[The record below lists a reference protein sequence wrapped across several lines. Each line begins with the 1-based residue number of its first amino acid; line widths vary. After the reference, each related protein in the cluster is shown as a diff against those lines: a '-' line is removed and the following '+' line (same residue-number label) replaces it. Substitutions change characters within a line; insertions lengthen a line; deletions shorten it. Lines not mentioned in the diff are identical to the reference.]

1 MKKTLLVLLTLVI
14 SFSFVSSANAAIYTD
29 ASVGTYEQELSK
41 FPCDYQNKIKQLHNT
56 YPNAVFVAQ
65 NIFFDWSKYK
75 EIAVNWNDMLA
86 AEFGNLSTGVR
97 NDKSWIDKN
106 QPAAYRTST
115 CKQWSGSTCTWYLAS
130 KAGIEYYMNPYNFLD
145 NTHVFMF
152 ESQLYNPNQTVDGL
166 EKLLAGTFMS
176 NKNCPGSNKTYAG
189 VILEA
194 AQKYSLSAYMLASRI
209 KQEQGSAGTSG
220 LISGNY
226 SGYVGYYN
234 YFNIGATGSTTAAV
248 VTSGLAKAK
257 EKGWTS
263 PYLSII
269 GGAEFLRSKYI
280 GANDKYGVKGQM
292 TNYLQKWDVYGPQ
305 LGNQQYM
312 QNIMAPYSESASTY
326 KAYSSIS
333 GYNNLKYVFYIP
345 IFTGAPNTTNTSCSS
360 NGNTSV
366 STMYGDLNGDKKID
380 KKDLLSVQSYIFGYS
395 KLNEAQNKAADV
407 NRDGK
412 VDKKDLLAIQSHV
425 FGYSTIKQ

>member
-14 SFSFVSSANAAIYTD
+14 SFSFVSSTKALYTD

-65 NIFFDWSKYK
+65 NIFFDWDKKK
-75 EIAVNWNDMLA
+75 EVPVNWNDMVQ
-86 AEFGNLSTGVR
+86 AEDKLVNGVAR
-97 NDKSWIDKN
+97 SSIYYTA
-106 QPAAYRTST
+106 PASYRTSACDQT
-115 CKQWSGSTCTWYLAS
+115 SGGKCVWYRAS
-130 KAGIEYYMNPYNFLD
+130 VEGIKYYLNPYNFLD
-145 NTHVFMF
+145 TTHVFMF

-176 NKNCPGSNKTYAG
+176 NKNCPGSNKTYAQ
-189 VILEA
+189 VIIEA

-234 YFNIGATGSTTAAV
+234 YFNIKASGSTDAEV
-248 VTSGLAKAK
+248 IKNGLEYAKSQ
-257 EKGWTS
+257 GWTS
-263 PYLSII
+263 PYLAIT
-269 GGAEFLRSKYI
+269 GGASFLRSKYI
-280 GANDKYGVKGQM
+280 GANDQFGVKGQM
-292 TNYLQKWDVYGPQ
+292 TDYLQKWDPYGPQ
-305 LGNQQYM
+305 YGGQQYM

-345 IFTGAPNTTNTSCSS
+345 IFTGAPNTTNTSC
-360 NGNTSV
+360 NAGTSIKK
-366 STMYGDLNGDKKID
+366 GDVNGDGKVSSADYLMIRD
-380 KKDLLSVQSYIFGYS
+380 YIMGSYNIADNY
-395 KLNEAQNKAADV
+395 KLAADV
-407 NRDGK
+407 TGDGK
-412 VDKKDLLAIQSHV
+412 VTSADYLKIRDYIMGVISSL
-425 FGYSTIKQ
+425 

>member
-65 NIFFDWSKYK
+65 NQFFDWSKYK
-75 EIAVNWNDMLA
+75 EITVSWNSMLA
-86 AEFGNLSTGVR
+86 AEFGNLSTGAR

-130 KAGIEYYMNPYNFLD
+130 KTGIEYYMNPYNFLD

-226 SGYVGYYN
+226 SGYAGYYN

-312 QNIMAPYSESASTY
+312 QNIMAPYSESSSTY

-360 NGNTSV
+360 GGNTGS
-366 STMYGDLNGDKKID
+366 SIKYGDLNGDGLINSA
-380 KKDLLSVQSYIFGYS
+380 DLLKMRQHLLGTV
-395 KLNEAQNKAADV
+395 KLTGTYLTAADV
-407 NRDGK
+407 NKDGTINSG
-412 VDKKDLLAIQSHV
+412 DLLRIRQHLLGTNKIQ
-425 FGYSTIKQ
+425 